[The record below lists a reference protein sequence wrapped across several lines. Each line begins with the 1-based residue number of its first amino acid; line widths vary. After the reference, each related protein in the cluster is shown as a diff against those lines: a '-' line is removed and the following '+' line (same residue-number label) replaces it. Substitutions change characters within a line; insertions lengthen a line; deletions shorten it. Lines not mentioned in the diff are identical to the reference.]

1 MASGRLLVEF
11 ERAFGQDPRASEL
24 TVDTNG
30 VAETVITYSGIHRGH
45 EHVFN
50 LPRGQLQ
57 RLRRLRRLVD
67 RTRMR
72 DTWCCDARYYIYWV
86 SLHHRGWRLQQ
97 HRIRGPMRPLIDDLS
112 RITAAYTFY

>member
-1 MASGRLLVEF
+1 MLAALIAGWLELHAH
-11 ERAFGQDPRASEL
+11 RAPREHARVSRGSPRRS
-24 TVDTNG
+24 DG
-30 VAETVITYSGIHRGH
+30 GH

-50 LPRGQLQ
+50 LPRGQPQ
-57 RLRRLRRLVD
+57 RLRRLVD